1 MTYPPGRA
9 RAGASDCNDVPDIR
23 AARCARSAKSVRS
36 TKSARRLKAARGIS
50 RFELLNVV
58 FVIGVLCVVLLSQL
72 LHYQELARIAV
83 MEMTVAN
90 VRSGLR
96 LRVAEL
102 IMSNRLDQLG
112 GLLQQNPVIWLDAP
126 PANYL
131 GEYDHPQ
138 LPMLPGDSWLYD
150 RHAGE
155 LIYLSA
161 PGSASDATRTALH
174 LKVVAR
180 AAHSE
185 AGRFAAEGVA
195 LTTYRATE

>member
-1 MTYPPGRA
+1 MRA
-9 RAGASDCNDVPDIR
+9 V
-23 AARCARSAKSVRS
+23 
-36 TKSARRLKAARGIS
+36 RGIS

-72 LHYQELARIAV
+72 LHYQELARTAV
-83 MEMTVAN
+83 MEMTVTN

-131 GEYDHPQ
+131 GEYDYPQ
-138 LPMLPGDSWLYD
+138 LHALPVDSWLYD

-155 LIYLSA
+155 LIYLMA
-161 PGSASDATRTALH
+161 PDAASNAKGRVLH

-180 AAHSE
+180 AGDGQ
-185 AGRFAAEGVA
+185 AGKFAAEGVA
-195 LTTYRATE
+195 LTTYTSTE